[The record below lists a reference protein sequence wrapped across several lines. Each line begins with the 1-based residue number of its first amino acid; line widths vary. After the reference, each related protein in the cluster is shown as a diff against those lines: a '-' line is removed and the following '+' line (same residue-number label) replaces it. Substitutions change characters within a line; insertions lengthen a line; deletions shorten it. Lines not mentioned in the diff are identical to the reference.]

1 MKKIPYYDFD
11 KIQDRTL
18 DIILFVTYFLYFLL
32 VLGVYFISPQY
43 INLLHNI
50 VKIYICFFLIYRFN
64 PWRITKCNHLDKRI
78 AFSAGFFLLS
88 TTIFENILAYFISK
102 TETHV
107 EKVRRA
113 IITNFHPSKKDT
125 TSYNNNSNSNNNN
138 NNNNIN

>member
-1 MKKIPYYDFD
+1 MVFNDLD
-11 KIQDRTL
+11 KIQNKTL

-32 VLGVYFISPQY
+32 AIGVYFISPQY

-64 PWRITKCNHLDKRI
+64 PLRITKCNHLDKRI

-88 TTIFENILAYFISK
+88 TTIFENILKYFIST

-107 EKVRRA
+107 EKIKRK
-113 IITNFHPSKKDT
+113 IETNLHSKKNNYL
-125 TSYNNNSNSNNNN
+125 SYSN
-138 NNNNIN
+138 